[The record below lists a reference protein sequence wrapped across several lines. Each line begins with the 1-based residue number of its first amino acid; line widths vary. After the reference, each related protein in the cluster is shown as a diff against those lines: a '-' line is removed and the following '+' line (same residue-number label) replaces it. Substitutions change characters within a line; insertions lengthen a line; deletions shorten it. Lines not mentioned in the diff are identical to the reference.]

1 MVALELARHPRRFW
15 LDREVP
21 KAGQKLFGSSL
32 FFGPQAG
39 VYLRDIDGA
48 TCQRMTS
55 PRQLQ
60 QQSRAASFVVEN
72 VDNDAG
78 IQKVDGHVSGP

>member
-48 TCQRMTS
+48 TRQRMTS
-55 PRQLQ
+55 PR
-60 QQSRAASFVVEN
+60 
-72 VDNDAG
+72 
-78 IQKVDGHVSGP
+78 

>member
-15 LDREVP
+15 LDGKVP

-48 TCQRMTS
+48 TRQRMTS
-55 PRQLQ
+55 PR
-60 QQSRAASFVVEN
+60 
-72 VDNDAG
+72 
-78 IQKVDGHVSGP
+78 